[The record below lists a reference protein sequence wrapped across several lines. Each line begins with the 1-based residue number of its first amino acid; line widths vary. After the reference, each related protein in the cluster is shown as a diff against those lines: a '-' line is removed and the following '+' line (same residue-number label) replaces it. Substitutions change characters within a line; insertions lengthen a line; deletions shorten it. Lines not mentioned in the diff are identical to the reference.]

1 MEKRPFWH
9 PLPLWLVFVLFLI
22 AVIVGNLIVVGLR
35 EGAGLKMIPSWVG
48 GGLGGMLGVMLVSF
62 VAKRKNQGP

>member
-1 MEKRPFWH
+1 MEKRAFWH

-35 EGAGLKMIPSWVG
+35 EGAGLTMIPSWVG
-48 GGLGGMLGVMLVSF
+48 GGIGGMLGVMLVSF
-62 VAKRKNQGP
+62 VATRKRKGP